1 MIWLEDA
8 LTNPVI
14 TDRVPEATL
23 QTIYMTGLASLVT
36 VVVGLPLGLALVVT
50 APGGLRSSRALNAV
64 LSTVV
69 NIGRSIPFIILM
81 VAIIPLTRLLT
92 GTTFGWQSAVVPLS
106 IAAIPFFARLVEN
119 AVRDVSPGKVEAAQ
133 MVGASRLGIVGGVL
147 VREALPG
154 IVGGITVTVITLV
167 SYSAMA
173 GALGAEGLGALAI
186 NHGYNRFQADVMV
199 VTVVVIVVLVQ
210 LVQMLGDLAVRLV
223 DHR

>member
-1 MIWLEDA
+1 MTWLQEA
-8 LTNPVI
+8 LSNPVI

-23 QTIYMTGLASLVT
+23 QTIWMTGLSSIVT
-36 VVVGLPLGLALVVT
+36 VLLGLPLGLALVVT
-50 APGGLRSSRALNAV
+50 APNGLRPSRTLNAV

-106 IAAIPFFARLVEN
+106 VAAIPFFARLVEN
-119 AVRDVSPGKVEAAQ
+119 AVRDVSPGKIEAAQ

-154 IVGGITVTVITLV
+154 IVGGVTVTVITLV

-186 NHGYNRFQADVMV
+186 NHGYQRFQADVMV

-210 LVQMLGDLAVRLV
+210 LIQMLGDLAVRLV

>member
-1 MIWLEDA
+1 MSWLDDA
-8 LTNPVI
+8 LTNRVI
-14 TDRVPEATL
+14 TEQLPEATL
-23 QTIYMTGLASLVT
+23 ETLYMTGLSTLIT
-36 VVVGLPLGLALVVT
+36 VLLGLPLGLALVVT
-50 APGGLRSSRALNAV
+50 APGGLRPTVTLNGV

-81 VAIIPLTRLLT
+81 VAILPLTRLLT

-154 IVGGITVTVITLV
+154 LVGGVTVTVITLV

-173 GALGAEGLGALAI
+173 GALGAGGLGALAI
-186 NHGYNRFQADVMV
+186 NHGYQRFETDVMV
-199 VTVVVIVVLVQ
+199 VTVVVIVVIVQ
-210 LVQMLGDLAVRLV
+210 LLQMLGDLVVRLV

>member
-1 MIWLEDA
+1 MTWLEGA
-8 LTNPVI
+8 LSNPVI

-23 QTIYMTGLASLVT
+23 QTIWMTGLSSLIT
-36 VVVGLPLGLALVVT
+36 VLLGLPLGLALVVT
-50 APGGLRSSRALNAV
+50 APGGLRPSRTLNTV

-106 IAAIPFFARLVEN
+106 VAAIPFFARLVEN
-119 AVRDVSPGKVEAAQ
+119 AVRDVSPGKIEAAQ

-186 NHGYNRFQADVMV
+186 NHGYQRFQADVMV

-210 LVQMLGDLAVRLV
+210 LIQMLGDLAVRLV

>member
-1 MIWLEDA
+1 MSWLDGV
-8 LTNPVI
+8 LTNRVI
-14 TDRVPEATL
+14 TENLPEATL
-23 QTIYMTGLASLVT
+23 ETLSMTALSSVVT
-36 VVVGLPLGLALVVT
+36 VLVGLPFGLALVVT
-50 APGGLRSSRALNAV
+50 ARGSLRPAPALNGV

-69 NIGRSIPFIILM
+69 NVGRSIPFIILM
-81 VAIIPLTRLLT
+81 VAILPLTRLLT

-106 IAAIPFFARLVEN
+106 IAAIPFFARLVET
-119 AVRDVSPGKVEAAQ
+119 AVREVAPGKVEAAQ

-147 VREALPG
+147 VREAMPALVRG
-154 IVGGITVTVITLV
+154 VTVTVITLV

-173 GALGAEGLGALAI
+173 GALGAGGLGALAI

-210 LVQMLGDLAVRLV
+210 LIQMLGDLVARSV

>member
-1 MIWLEDA
+1 VSWLDDA
-8 LTNPVI
+8 LTNRVI
-14 TDRVPEATL
+14 TEQLPEATL
-23 QTIYMTGLASLVT
+23 ETLYMTGLSTLIT
-36 VVVGLPLGLALVVT
+36 VLLGLPLGLALVVT
-50 APGGLRSSRALNAV
+50 APGGLRPTVTLNGV

-81 VAIIPLTRLLT
+81 VAILPLTRLLT

-154 IVGGITVTVITLV
+154 LVGGVTVTVITLV

-173 GALGAEGLGALAI
+173 GALGAGGLGALAI
-186 NHGYNRFQADVMV
+186 NHGYQRFETDVMV
-199 VTVVVIVVLVQ
+199 VTVVVIVVIVQ
-210 LVQMLGDLAVRLV
+210 LLQMLGDLVVRLV

>member
-1 MIWLEDA
+1 MTWLQEA
-8 LTNPVI
+8 LSNPVI

-23 QTIYMTGLASLVT
+23 QTIWMTGLSSIVT
-36 VVVGLPLGLALVVT
+36 VLLGLPLGLALVVT
-50 APGGLRSSRALNAV
+50 APNGLRPSRTLNAV

-106 IAAIPFFARLVEN
+106 VAAIPFFARLVEN
-119 AVRDVSPGKVEAAQ
+119 AVRDVSPGKIEAAQ

-154 IVGGITVTVITLV
+154 IVGGLTVTVITLV

-186 NHGYNRFQADVMV
+186 NHGYQRFQADVMV

-210 LVQMLGDLAVRLV
+210 LIQMLGDLAVRLV